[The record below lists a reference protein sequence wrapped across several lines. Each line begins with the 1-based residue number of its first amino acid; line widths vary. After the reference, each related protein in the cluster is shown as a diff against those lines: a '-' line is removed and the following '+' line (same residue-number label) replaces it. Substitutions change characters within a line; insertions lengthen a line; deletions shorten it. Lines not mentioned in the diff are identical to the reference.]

1 MRQAT
6 SLISG
11 LYDKPFN
18 ERLVTIKI
26 YTIKYNKMRCD
37 MTLVNKI
44 IRGHN
49 FKLYKPLIQATIG
62 EHVFSVRVINNWK
75 PRP

>member
-1 MRQAT
+1 
-6 SLISG
+6 
-11 LYDKPFN
+11 
-18 ERLVTIKI
+18 
-26 YTIKYNKMRCD
+26 